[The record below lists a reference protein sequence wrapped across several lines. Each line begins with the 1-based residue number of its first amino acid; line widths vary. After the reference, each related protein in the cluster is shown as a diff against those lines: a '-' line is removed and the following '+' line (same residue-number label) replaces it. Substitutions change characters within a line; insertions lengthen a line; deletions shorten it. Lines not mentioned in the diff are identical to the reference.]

1 VAHRRYASFQPVK
14 VSASKQPLSHHSAT
28 LSLNQRGGLR
38 IAVVADTH
46 SHPHAE
52 AAGRIAHLEVDGIL
66 HAGDIGELTVLE
78 DLAKV
83 APVIAVRG
91 NIDSRAP
98 HLPDA
103 VTIDVQSEGQT
114 VLKLLLMH
122 IVVYGP
128 KIRADVARLAQA
140 EGAKL
145 IVCGHSHVPFI
156 GRDKGLTVFN
166 PGSIGPRRMHLPI
179 VFGLLQIEAGKLSLK
194 HIDCE
199 TGEDWLP

>member
-1 VAHRRYASFQPVK
+1 
-14 VSASKQPLSHHSAT
+14 
-28 LSLNQRGGLR
+28 LR
-38 IAVVADTH
+38 LAVVADTH
-46 SHPHAE
+46 SHPHPQAAAHIAE
-52 AAGRIAHLEVDGIL
+52 LGVQGIL
-66 HAGDIGELTVLE
+66 HGGDIGDLTVLDE
-78 DLAKV
+78 LASI

-98 HLPDA
+98 HVPDA
-103 VTIDVQSEGQT
+103 VTIDIEAEGHT

-128 KIRADVARLAQA
+128 KIRADAARLAHQS
-140 EGAKL
+140 GAKL

-156 GRDKGLTVFN
+156 GRDRGLTVFN

-179 VFGLLQIEAGKLSLK
+179 VFGVLEIQAEKLSLR

-199 TGEDWLP
+199 TGEAWLP